1 MLCRVCLTVSKHQC
15 LIPVPV
21 LSNCCRLLLTGIQFR
36 LPTSC
41 SVDRAHPPPGTS
53 LSPFFLLFPLLA
65 LISANGISAAVTHRW
80 LYQRGTGNYEPKKR
94 GTAVENLNL
103 NINIETI
110 SFQNNAL

>member
-1 MLCRVCLTVSKHQC
+1 MHQC

-21 LSNCCRLLLTGIQFR
+21 LSNCYCLLLTGIQFR

-65 LISANGISAAVTHRW
+65 LISANGIPAAVTHLW
-80 LYQRGTGNYEPKKR
+80 PYQRGTGNCEPKKR
-94 GTAVENLNL
+94 GTAIENLKL
-103 NINIETI
+103 NVKIETI
-110 SFQNNAL
+110 LFQNNRL